1 VSALYDWEFDL
12 LESQEMAGY
21 QPNLTRSL
29 QSDCELIVALMGAD
43 FPELLMAA
51 AEAYPDQKIF
61 THDLPTASPPGN
73 VWTQLYASDQAAFL
87 AGYVAAAVTRTGK
100 VATFGGV
107 QHPLVTVFMDG
118 FALGVDHYNKKNGTR
133 VEVLGWDVEK
143 RTGSFT
149 DNFENL
155 DDGRRMGERLID
167 QGADVIL
174 PVAGLLG
181 WGTAEAV
188 KERGNA
194 LIIGVDYDWAASNP
208 AYADYILTSIM
219 KRIDVS
225 VASAIRAVVEGTFT
239 GGVHIGTLENGDVG
253 LASFYGLDGLISAQ
267 VKAELEQIKADI
279 IAGKIKTRPLDVY
292 P

>member
-1 VSALYDWEFDL
+1 
-12 LESQEMAGY
+12 
-21 QPNLTRSL
+21 
-29 QSDCELIVALMGAD
+29 
-43 FPELLMAA
+43 
-51 AEAYPDQKIF
+51 
-61 THDLPTASPPGN
+61 
-73 VWTQLYASDQAAFL
+73 
-87 AGYVAAAVTRTGK
+87 
-100 VATFGGV
+100 
-107 QHPLVTVFMDG
+107 
-118 FALGVDHYNKKNGTR
+118 
-133 VEVLGWDVEK
+133 
-143 RTGSFT
+143 
-149 DNFENL
+149 
-155 DDGRRMGERLID
+155 
-167 QGADVIL
+167 VIL

-267 VKAELEQIKADI
+267 VMAELEQIKADI
-279 IAGKIKTRPLDVY
+279 IAGKIKTRPRDVY